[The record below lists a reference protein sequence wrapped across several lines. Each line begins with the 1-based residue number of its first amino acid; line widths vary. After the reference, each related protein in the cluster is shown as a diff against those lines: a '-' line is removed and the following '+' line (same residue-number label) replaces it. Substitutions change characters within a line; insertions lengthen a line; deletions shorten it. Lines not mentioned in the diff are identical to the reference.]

1 MLPRT
6 INTICGDLSSVDSF
20 PEIGLA
26 DAVINAEGCSLAS
39 FENFA
44 MTLIDEPEKPKHTRV
59 RFTIGH

>member
-6 INTICGDLSSVDSF
+6 INTICGGLSSVDSF

-26 DAVINAEGCSLAS
+26 DAVINAEGHSLAS

-44 MTLIDEPEKPKHTRV
+44 MTLVDELEKPKHERV
-59 RFTIGH
+59 RFTIGY